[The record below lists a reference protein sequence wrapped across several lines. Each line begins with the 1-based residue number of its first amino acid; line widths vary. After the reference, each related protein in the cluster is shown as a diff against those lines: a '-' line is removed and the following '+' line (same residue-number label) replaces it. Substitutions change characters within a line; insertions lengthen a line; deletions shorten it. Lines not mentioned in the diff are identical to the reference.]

1 MDTNNNNDSIK
12 LAEDYEV
19 KLESLNKDLQ
29 LQQDQVQTL
38 CCENEKLSE
47 GNQLKENYIVKL

>member
-29 LQQDQVQTL
+29 L
-38 CCENEKLSE
+38 
-47 GNQLKENYIVKL
+47 